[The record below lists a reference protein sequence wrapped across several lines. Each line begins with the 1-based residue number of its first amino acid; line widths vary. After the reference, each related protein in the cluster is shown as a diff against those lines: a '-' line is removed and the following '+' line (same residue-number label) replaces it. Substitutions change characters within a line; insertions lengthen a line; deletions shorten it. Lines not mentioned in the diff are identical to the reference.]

1 MICIYHKNCQDGF
14 VAALAVWLKYGYKC
28 EFIEAQYGDSP
39 PDILYGQDVI
49 IVDFSYPRE
58 TLLKMKEQAKSLI
71 VIDHHK
77 TAQKDCEG
85 MDFCIFDMNKS
96 GAVLT
101 WKYLFP
107 DNDIPKLFLYAQDRD
122 LWKWEM
128 EDSKEISAAL
138 RLQKKEFPIW
148 GEFLQEKKLDKLAE
162 NGAIVLQY
170 QDGCIKAALGGEHD
184 TITLDGYKVPIMN
197 CTHLISETIGAL
209 AENQP
214 FAVGYFDTKDRRV
227 FSLRSKEPNGVDVA
241 EIAKKYGGGGHKHAA
256 GFWVPKPPLSLHIA
270 KK

>member
-14 VAALAVWLKYGYKC
+14 VAALAVWMKYGDSC
-28 EFIEAQYGDSP
+28 EYIEAQYGDSP

-85 MDFCIFDMNKS
+85 LDFCIFDMEKS

-101 WKYLFP
+101 WEYLFP
-107 DNDIPKLFLYAQDRD
+107 DQLVPLLSRYAQDRD

-128 EDSKEISAAL
+128 DGSKAVSAGL
-138 RLQKKEFPIW
+138 RLQKKDFREWIK
-148 GEFLQEKKLDKLAE
+148 FLLDE
-162 NGAIVLQY
+162 NELFNLLKQGDTVLQY
-170 QDGCIKAALGGEHD
+170 QDGCVKAAIGGEYD
-184 TITLDGYKVPIMN
+184 TITLDGYIVPITN

-209 AENQP
+209 AGDQP

-227 FSLRSKEPNGVDVA
+227 FNLRSKEPDGVDVA

-256 GFWVPKPPLSLHIA
+256 GFWIKKPKIFPE
-270 KK
+270 